1 MHLCAGEEL
10 AQLKTAVTGVKEALA
25 DLKANADPAKAS
37 VIKLNVRD
45 ARDSLRRRLQQLS
58 PETTAIQV
66 QSAPC
71 CFEHTTDLQL
81 LVCPA
86 TYTCIL
92 V

>member
-1 MHLCAGEEL
+1 MLRLCTGEEL

-66 QSAPC
+66 
-71 CFEHTTDLQL
+71 
-81 LVCPA
+81 
-86 TYTCIL
+86 
-92 V
+92 